1 MSNLILTTSYRVT
14 SADTDMYAR
23 LRLGALVNIL
33 IQSAIES
40 ADQLGFGFEAFKQHK
55 LFWVASR
62 FTVEIARPLKWNEP
76 CEAETWPKDLDK
88 LLYLRDF
95 LIRDENQEAIVR
107 ATSGWLAV
115 DAVTRSP
122 RLIEGVADSMFTEL
136 SSKHAIKAHPEKL
149 GPVHGEEVATIN
161 VKYFDLDVNRH
172 VTSTRYFDWMM
183 DTFSPDFHKKNY
195 PKKVSINFMKEIKLG
210 DIIRLIRQDCGDQTY
225 AFEGIN
231 KNNDVTAFRGRIAF

>member
-1 MSNLILTTSYRVT
+1 MSNLILTTSYRVS

-23 LRLGALVNIL
+23 LRLGAIINIL

-55 LFWVASR
+55 LFWVVSR
-62 FTVEIARPLKWNEP
+62 FTVEIGRPLKWNEA
-76 CEAETWPKDLDK
+76 CETETWPKDLDK

-95 LIRDENQEAIVR
+95 LIRDEHQETIAR

-136 SSKHAIKAHPEKL
+136 SKKHAIETQPEKL
-149 GPVHGEEVATIN
+149 GPVHGEEVALIN
-161 VKYFDLDVNRH
+161 VTYFDLDVNRH

-183 DTFSPDFHKKNY
+183 DTFSPEFHRKNY
-195 PKKVSINFMKEIKLG
+195 PKKVSINFMKEIKSG
-210 DIIRLIRQDCGDQTY
+210 DTIRLIRLDCGDQVF

-231 KNNDVTAFRGRIAF
+231 QAKDITAFRGRISF

>member
-1 MSNLILTTSYRVT
+1 MSNLILTTPYRVT

-33 IQSAIES
+33 IQAAIES
-40 ADQLGFGFEAFKQHK
+40 ADQLGFGFEAFKVHK

-62 FTVEIARPLKWNEP
+62 FTVEIERPLTWNEA

-95 LIRDENQEAIVR
+95 FIRDEKGETIVK

-115 DAVTRSP
+115 DAVARVP
-122 RLIEGVADSMFTEL
+122 KLIEGVADSMFTEL
-136 SSKHAIKAHPEKL
+136 RDRHGIKAHPDKL
-149 GPVHGEEVATIN
+149 GPVHGEEVSVNKVT
-161 VKYFDLDVNRH
+161 YFDLDVNRH

-183 DTFSPDFHKKNY
+183 DTFTPDFHKKNY
-195 PKKVSINFMKEIKLG
+195 PKRVSINFMKEIRFA
-210 DIIRLIRQDCGDQTY
+210 DEVQLIRQDCGENVF

-231 KNNDVTAFRGRIAF
+231 KTREVVAFRGKISF